1 MNKKVCRL
9 ITMLIL
15 MVMCLEVVLPAKIC
29 LADSGNG
36 YAIYDNDKIE
46 LDKFVKKGDEYIYI
60 PSKSDWFAAS
70 IADTSMAGLE
80 DSIYYIDEN
89 GEKQAPT
96 KDKDGYIYLLA
107 HQVYHFSG
115 FAGNLQG
122 LLSSITFTH
131 KSKGVLETLESWIAS
146 LIYGIAA
153 GLHYLVG
160 AALGG
165 GESITIDDLVFNQYD
180 ETKLSFYEKEGTGGS
195 TLIHGDGETNGLDV
209 VIKQWYNIFMRI
221 ALMGYMA
228 ILVYMGVRIMFS
240 STAEKKADYKRLFVD
255 WVIGITILLLFP
267 YVIKGMIEVNNAFV
281 KTIEANKGDFET
293 KKGEIATGTYYK
305 EFVEIYIDYEI
316 DWSKG
321 TDYMSKMGDLA
332 MKTQKIALSVAFL
345 IMTWQLMA
353 LIFFYY
359 KRLFMVAFLIIIFPL
374 VALSYAVDKVA
385 DGKSQ
390 AFNTWAKELMLNI
403 FVQSFHAIVYVFTCC
418 TVYSAAGETSNGLDY
433 ILIIIG
439 VSFLNKGED
448 IIRRIFGQVSGAGTM
463 SSLKDSTAATL
474 AKVKIAQGAIKAVGD
489 YTVGKKSVAQKL
501 YKGGMSLAALNARD
515 KAFDKTATKEE
526 DYNIGARLSGAPEP
540 PDKNATAEEKKNFKD
555 EMKLYNAAAIYNNP
569 KSHSL
574 AERAMAEKTLKDLAK
589 TDPNHK
595 VFDSLYASVGQIQ
608 ALSQLDY
615 DVEQMMASG
624 MSRVDIERNVTARLG
639 IIFPNETEEMQKERL
654 KTYFT
659 DMYINGSYNSVSKGM
674 VRKEID
680 DILQEVE
687 NVQNSIAFKDVDRVL
702 DDMEQAN
709 LDRTIEDDT
718 NDILNKY
725 NVDESEKDLT
735 KEYARNIAILK
746 QRGSG
751 VYSEADILA
760 AASYLRDHSHDNE
773 AITEMMEEDFGM
785 DVDMFMHALARKV
798 TDEPNSNR
806 NTSQQIIDRARKISK
821 DYEDNARDGY
831 FDDEI
836 SVHQIIKYKNNQDEL
851 DKILEETYNKRKEFM
866 KDETSK
872 LAEEFLVQN
881 EVDIMENHHD
891 TTRLTQSGDTREE
904 ILAKKISVIG
914 KTLSSLANV
923 TGESGSNAY
932 AWNDLLAKHIMQKK
946 EEERTGIE
954 ASIKE
959 KKRLWLDMETTDEY
973 IKKNQA
979 DRQRI
984 DHEHFTGDIPKDD
997 E

>member
-1 MNKKVCRL
+1 MNKKICRL
-9 ITMLIL
+9 IAMLIL
-15 MVMCLEVVLPAKIC
+15 VVMCLEVVLPAKIC

-36 YAIYDNDKIE
+36 YVIYNN
-46 LDKFVKKGDEYIYI
+46 VKMERDTFKKVGDEFIYI
-60 PSKSDWFAAS
+60 PSETDWYNTLFLVS
-70 IADTSMAGLE
+70 AGE
-80 DSIYYIDEN
+80 ATKNYIYYIDEN

-96 KDKDGYIYLLA
+96 FNENERVYLVA
-107 HQVYHFSG
+107 NQVYHFSG
-115 FAGNLQG
+115 FGGKIEAVI
-122 LLSSITFTH
+122 SSLGGMAKAE
-131 KSKGVLETLESWIAS
+131 KSVLETLESWIAS
-146 LIYGIAA
+146 IIYGIAA

-332 MKTQKIALSVAFL
+332 MKTKKIALSVAFL

-418 TVYSAAGETSNGLDY
+418 TVYSAAGETDNGFDY

-439 VSFLNKGED
+439 VTFLNKGED

-526 DYNIGARLSGAPEP
+526 DYNIGARLPGAPEP
-540 PDKNATAEEKKNFKD
+540 PGKNATAEEKKNFKD

-569 KSHSL
+569 NSHSL

-595 VFDSLYASVGQIQ
+595 VFDSLYASVGQMQ

-615 DVEQMMASG
+615 DVQQMMASG

-639 IIFPNETEEMQKERL
+639 IIFPNETEEMQKDRL

-674 VRKEID
+674 VKKEID

-718 NDILNKY
+718 NDILSKY
-725 NVDESEKDLT
+725 NIDESEKDLT

-798 TDEPNSNR
+798 TDEPNSA
-806 NTSQQIIDRARKISK
+806 SQDIIDRARGIAD
-821 DYEDNARDGY
+821 DYENNDRDGY
-831 FDDEI
+831 FDDEV
-836 SVHQIIKYKNNQDEL
+836 SVHQIIKNKNNSDEL
-851 DKILEETYNKRKEFM
+851 DRILQETYEKRQEFM
-866 KDETSK
+866 KEETSAFAK
-872 LAEEFLVQN
+872 EFLVQN
-881 EVDIMENHHD
+881 QVDILENHHD

-904 ILAKKISVIG
+904 ILAQKISTIG
-914 KTLSSLANV
+914 KTLNNLANV
-923 TGESGSNAY
+923 TGESGSNDY
-932 AWNDLLAKHIMQKK
+932 SWLDLLGKIIMQKK

-954 ASIKE
+954 TSIKE
-959 KKRLWLDMETTDEY
+959 KKRAWLDMETTDEY

>member
-1 MNKKVCRL
+1 MKKEIYRL
-9 ITMLIL
+9 ITILIL
-15 MVMCLEVVLPAKIC
+15 MVMCLEVVLPTKNC
-29 LADSGNG
+29 YADSS
-36 YAIYDNDKIE
+36 YAIYGDDRIKIE
-46 LDKFVKKGDEYIYI
+46 LDTPKRIENDSGEVEYIYI
-60 PSKSDWFAAS
+60 PSETGWYGFD
-70 IADTSMAGLE
+70 LE
-80 DSIYYIDEN
+80 SLHLVNSEDIIYYIDEN
-89 GEKQAPT
+89 GKRATPSKNEL
-96 KDKDGYIYLLA
+96 GNIYLVA
-107 HQVYHFSG
+107 YQVYHFYGIGGKVQAILG
-115 FAGNLQG
+115 FKKAKQ
-122 LLSSITFTH
+122 TT
-131 KSKGVLETLESWIAS
+131 LETVEAMIAKLIYSIAS
-146 LIYGIAA
+146 

-165 GESITIDDLVFNQYD
+165 GEAITINDLVFNQYD
-180 ETKLSFYEKEGTGGS
+180 ETKLSFYEKEGSGGS

-267 YVIKGMIEVNNAFV
+267 YVIKSMIEINNAFV

-305 EFVEIYIDYEI
+305 EFVQIYIDYEI

-321 TDYMSKMGDLA
+321 TDYMSVMGDLA
-332 MKTQKIALSVAFL
+332 MKTQKITLSVVFL

-418 TVYSAAGETSNGLDY
+418 TVYSAAGVTDNGVDY

-501 YKGGMSLAALNARD
+501 YRGGMSLAALNARD

-526 DYNIGARLSGAPEP
+526 EYNIGARLEGAPEP
-540 PDKNATAEEKKNFKD
+540 PGENATEEEKKNFKN
-555 EMKLYNAAAIYNNP
+555 EMKAYNAAAIYNNP

-589 TDPNHK
+589 NDPNHK
-595 VFDSLYASVGQIQ
+595 AFDSLYASVGQIQ
-608 ALSQLDY
+608 ALSTLDY
-615 DVEQMMASG
+615 DVQQMMASG

-639 IIFPNETEEMQKERL
+639 IIFPGETEEMQKDRL

-680 DILQEVE
+680 DILQEVKD
-687 NVQNSIAFKDVDRVL
+687 VQNSIEFKDIDRVL
-702 DDMEQAN
+702 DDMEKAS

-718 NDILNKY
+718 NEILAKYDI
-725 NVDESEKDLT
+725 DESEKDLT

-746 QRGSG
+746 QRSSG
-751 VYSEADILA
+751 VYSEADILT

-798 TDEPNSNR
+798 TDEPNSA
-806 NTSQQIIDRARKISK
+806 SQDIIDRARGIAD
-821 DYEDNARDGY
+821 DYENNDREGY
-831 FDDEI
+831 FDDEV
-836 SVHQIIKYKNNQDEL
+836 SVHQIIKNKSNSDEL
-851 DKILEETYNKRKEFM
+851 DRILEETYEKRQEVMKE
-866 KDETSK
+866 ETSAFAK
-872 LAEEFLVQN
+872 EFLVQN

-904 ILAKKISVIG
+904 ILAQKISAIG
-914 KTLSSLANV
+914 NTLSSLANV
-923 TGESGSNAY
+923 TGESGSNDY
-932 AWNDLLAKHIMQKK
+932 SWLDLLGKLMMQKK

-954 ASIKE
+954 TSIKE
-959 KKRLWLDMETTDEY
+959 KKRAWLDMETTDEY

-979 DRQRI
+979 ERQRI